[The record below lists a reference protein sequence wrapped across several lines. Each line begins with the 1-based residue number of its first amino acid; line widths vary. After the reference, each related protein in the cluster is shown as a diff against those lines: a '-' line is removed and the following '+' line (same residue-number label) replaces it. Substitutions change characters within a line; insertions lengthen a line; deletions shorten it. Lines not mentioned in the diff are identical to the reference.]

1 MRVKNRKTIWNLSL
15 RSFRAS
21 GKRNVIAAAAI
32 ALTTLLF
39 TSLFTIVMSLNS
51 SYQTYTFRQIGGYAH
66 GTFKDVTEEQAQDIS
81 GHRKVKAT
89 GERIVAG
96 TISDGV
102 FAKVPAEISYM
113 DSNNT
118 KWSYIE
124 LEEGRE
130 PEAENEII
138 MDKAALELLG
148 VTPEIGAEISL
159 TYQISD
165 KNQNGGSR
173 TDTFVLAGWW
183 EYDSISPV
191 HFINVSRTYVKNLE
205 KEMEK
210 EGMEPFR
217 TDLSVMLPSSMNI
230 DGTMEEIEKDL
241 GYQREDPDAG
251 NYVNYGVNWG
261 YTSTQAESELDPGMV
276 IAMAAFLIL
285 VIFTGYLIIYNIFQI
300 SVTGDIRYYGLLK
313 TIGVTPRQLKR
324 IIRQQALL
332 LCTIGCPLGLAVGWA
347 VGYLLVPV
355 VIEKSSLGEISA
367 RVSSSPV
374 IFIVSALFAVVTV
387 LLSCGRPGRMAAKV
401 SPVEAVK
408 YTESGNFSRR
418 QRRSRGAG
426 IGRMALAN
434 LGRNKKKT
442 VLVVVSL
449 SLSVVLL
456 AVTFQFTGGFSME
469 KYLAEKTCADFIVGS
484 TDYFRFRGGR
494 PDSGIS
500 EETVKMIQA
509 NTEIER
515 GGQAWAVSGEDP
527 KVWMSEEQFRENAY
541 GASGE
546 MIRQELSYRERR
558 GEKIEA
564 SLQVEGMD
572 NALLEKLTVLAGD
585 IKPLQDPE
593 AKAIAVT
600 VDTDD
605 YGNPEGGDAAPQPG
619 EKLTVTYVDEGYY
632 EDSRTGEPVT
642 DATPEEYIRYHIE
655 KSHDVEYTVCA
666 VVTVPYQ
673 ISFRYGLMYSME
685 AVMGTEQLR
694 RDSGTELE
702 SLLYMFDTPDREAEK
717 AAETFLAGMTAGE
730 TSGLMYESKDLVR
743 KDFQGFQQM
752 FLLLGGALCAIVSIV
767 GILNFFNAILTGILA
782 RRREFAMLQAVGM
795 TGKQLK
801 KMLMEEGL
809 IYAGTTILISLVLI
823 LAMEPLTGRMLESM
837 FWFFEYHFSVTA
849 VFVTAPVFLFLGVA
863 LPLAVYRSIAKLTIV
878 ERLRETE

>member
-205 KEMEK
+205 KEK

-332 LCTIGCPLGLAVGWA
+332 LCAIGCPLGLAAGWA

-418 QRRSRGAG
+418 QRRSRSAG

-484 TDYFRFRGGR
+484 TDYFRFRGGI

-500 EETVKMIQA
+500 EETVKTIQA
-509 NTEIER
+509 NTEMES

-642 DATPEEYIRYHIE
+642 DATPEEYIQYHIE

-694 RDSGTELE
+694 KDSGTELE

-730 TSGLMYESKDLVR
+730 TSGLMYESKDLAR

-782 RRREFAMLQAVGM
+782 RKREFAMLQAVGM